1 MVGFE
6 LSSQGDRGKNPK
18 AEGQE
23 ATAEGTI
30 PGQEQQQ
37 RALHGAAWEWAHPEG
52 PCGPS
57 RGESRC
63 WQHSGVHQTHPKF
76 HHQIPTP
83 AGTSC
88 AHPGWEQRGA
98 CSSLGITPGWDH
110 NPTGIPWWT
119 HIHPQA
125 AEPLLSD
132 VSSLTKPFFPYK
144 REAGKKNKFTLGKKP
159 HSPPLKPNF
168 FWVPDKAI
176 FSRPVGIWKSTLTQP
191 SHHDSNNNY
200 KMSNKTCL

>member
-1 MVGFE
+1 MELVGFE
-6 LSSQGDRGKNPK
+6 LSSQGDRGKNPE

-37 RALHGAAWEWAHPEG
+37 RALHGSAWEWAHPEG

-63 WQHSGVHQTHPKF
+63 WWHSGIHQTHPKF

-83 AGTSC
+83 TGTSC

-98 CSSLGITPGWDH
+98 CSSLGITPGLPWRVSACEGVRGQQGQGLLFLGQQLPSQVDDPFVLLVGLGEGRRKGNVRNCWAFPGVLLGLKTFGERFQQIWVENDEIPSVSAH
-110 NPTGIPWWT
+110 IPWD
-119 HIHPQA
+119 P
-125 AEPLLSD
+125 
-132 VSSLTKPFFPYK
+132 
-144 REAGKKNKFTLGKKP
+144 
-159 HSPPLKPNF
+159 
-168 FWVPDKAI
+168 
-176 FSRPVGIWKSTLTQP
+176 
-191 SHHDSNNNY
+191 
-200 KMSNKTCL
+200 